1 MMLSMVNF
9 LKWTLRLKLLAYCCF
24 VEAANLQNFS
34 QKCMGTEF
42 KILIDH
48 DDPKISYSAARSA
61 FNECERLNLIFS
73 DYLVDSEISRLSESS
88 YSNISQRLSN
98 ELFHVLFFGNNL
110 SLKTNGAF
118 DPTIGHLSRLWR
130 VSRFRQA
137 LPLKK
142 DIALA
147 KSLSGF
153 TFLEFFEDRQE
164 VKVNKPGLILDLGGI
179 AKGFTAD
186 MMLKKLKSVGMHRS
200 LIDAGGDI
208 TLGEPPRG
216 QKGWNIEIGGRK
228 HPDLPELE
236 LSNCSIAT
244 SGDIE
249 QFVKIGKTQY
259 SHILNPKTGFGIEN
273 ISQVTMIAKD
283 GITADSYATAA
294 SVLGPEKTSDL
305 LIRNTH
311 HKAFFLCKELSGV
324 ELLVLQDQ
332 EFNLEK

>member
-1 MMLSMVNF
+1 
-9 LKWTLRLKLLAYCCF
+9 
-24 VEAANLQNFS
+24 
-34 QKCMGTEF
+34 MGTEF

-88 YSNISQRLSN
+88 YSNITQRLSN

-142 DIALA
+142 DIVLA

-164 VKVNKPGLILDLGGI
+164 VKINKPGLILDL
-179 AKGFTAD
+179 
-186 MMLKKLKSVGMHRS
+186 
-200 LIDAGGDI
+200 
-208 TLGEPPRG
+208 E
-216 QKGWNIEIGGRK
+216 E
-228 HPDLPELE
+228 
-236 LSNCSIAT
+236 
-244 SGDIE
+244 
-249 QFVKIGKTQY
+249 
-259 SHILNPKTGFGIEN
+259 
-273 ISQVTMIAKD
+273 
-283 GITADSYATAA
+283 
-294 SVLGPEKTSDL
+294 
-305 LIRNTH
+305 
-311 HKAFFLCKELSGV
+311 
-324 ELLVLQDQ
+324 
-332 EFNLEK
+332 